1 MGKHF
6 NPGGS
11 NPHSS
16 PNNDGAPNQKS
27 SITSDVHV
35 CGEVLIEP
43 TPKEALA
50 RETEKTKK
58 DAKQRKKWR
67 LEVATFWVLTVYAA
81 LTAVQSYQAKKS
93 ADATKSAA
101 DTAKQAL
108 VDVQRAVVSV
118 DTFTAARQLGKD
130 GQISGMQFTV
140 GWKNSGTTA
149 TKDMVYW
156 GNWRIEPFDTKI
168 DKTFDFSDI
177 WAPTGEKVPYI
188 HGFATAQKLI
198 PYYPIVIPRDVITDV
213 VDEKI
218 ELVFWGKATY
228 NDVFKDTGIHTSEY
242 CLIVKG
248 FDGVKP
254 FDAKAESGTT
264 SPRIL
269 NCPVHN
275 CHDGE
280 CREN

>member
-1 MGKHF
+1 
-6 NPGGS
+6 
-11 NPHSS
+11 
-16 PNNDGAPNQKS
+16 
-27 SITSDVHV
+27 
-35 CGEVLIEP
+35 
-43 TPKEALA
+43 
-50 RETEKTKK
+50 
-58 DAKQRKKWR
+58 
-67 LEVATFWVLTVYAA
+67 LTVYAA
-81 LTAVQSYQAKKS
+81 LTAVLAYESIKSTDTTRQS
-93 ADATKSAA
+93 
-101 DTAKQAL
+101 L
-108 VDVQRAVVSV
+108 VDVQRAVVSA
-118 DTFTAARQLGKD
+118 DTFTAARQLGNN
-130 GQISGMQFTV
+130 GQIDGMQFTV

-149 TKDMVYW
+149 TKDLVYW
-156 GNWRIEPFDTKI
+156 GNWRTEPFGTKI

-177 WAPTGEKVPYI
+177 WAPTGEKVPYT

-198 PYYPIVIPRDVITDV
+198 RYYPIVIPSDVITAV

-242 CLIVKG
+242 CLIVMG

-264 SPRIL
+264 YPRFL

-275 CHDGE
+275 CHDDE

>member
-1 MGKHF
+1 MSKHLK
-6 NPGGS
+6 PGGS
-11 NPHSS
+11 NPHSN

-58 DAKQRKKWR
+58 DAKWRKKWR
-67 LEVATFWVLTVYAA
+67 LEVANFWVLTVYAA
-81 LTAVQSYQAKKS
+81 LTAVLAYESIKSTDTTRQS
-93 ADATKSAA
+93 
-101 DTAKQAL
+101 L
-108 VDVQRAVVSV
+108 VDVQRAVVSA
-118 DTFTAARQLGKD
+118 DTFTAARQLGNN
-130 GQISGMQFTV
+130 GQIDGMQFTV

-149 TKDMVYW
+149 TKDLVYW
-156 GNWRIEPFDTKI
+156 GNWRTEPFGTKI

-177 WAPTGEKVPYI
+177 WAPTGEKVPYT

-198 PYYPIVIPRDVITDV
+198 RYYPIVIPSDVITAV

-242 CLIVKG
+242 CLIVMG

-264 SPRIL
+264 YPRFL

-275 CHDGE
+275 CHDDE